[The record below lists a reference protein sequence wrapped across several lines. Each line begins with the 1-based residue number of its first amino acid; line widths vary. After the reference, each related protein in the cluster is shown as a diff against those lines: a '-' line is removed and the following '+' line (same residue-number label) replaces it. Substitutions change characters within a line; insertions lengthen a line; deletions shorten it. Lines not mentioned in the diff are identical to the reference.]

1 MHARFKLRRYQVL
14 AARSQILA
22 DAAQRMVDELLHLAD
37 TQQSAELA
45 TLTGS
50 YCMAIDEVR
59 AGIRAGANLPPLL
72 FKLEAIGREVA
83 SSLLALQQTVIRRT
97 RDDLHRAEIRQSTSF

>member
-22 DAAQRMVDELLHLAD
+22 DAAQRMVDELLYLAE

-45 TLTGS
+45 ALTGA
-50 YCMAIDEVR
+50 YCTAIDSVR
-59 AGIRAGANLPPLL
+59 AGIRSGANLPPLL

-83 SSLLALQQTVIRRT
+83 GVLLTLQQTAISRSG
-97 RDDLHRAEIRQSTSF
+97 RDPGPAGIRQSTSF